1 MLGTVYHLERNMA
14 MIWTAD
20 NYLVRVRKQ
29 PHFAVGDTILFTP
42 GDLLQAPS
50 GRRSVLSYRQI
61 GTILASALLGLTI
74 LIYSLQSVLT
84 GFFLP
89 PPVVLVT
96 VDINPSVLFAVAAD
110 GTVVSAKAQN
120 VDAQTLRLNSLTGQ
134 PFAVALASV
143 VNQVTD
149 AGIFDPAD
157 GIMDYVVVTT
167 VDLGEHG
174 DTTEDLAG
182 ALDQAAVQ
190 NRTLSAVNLIL
201 VHADETK
208 LDQARTHAVPLG
220 LVALA
225 DQTGLDTTG
234 ETVRSFFADPEH
246 VQALEVKTAGGQLLQ
261 VKAKERQPVQ
271 LRTVDPGE
279 ITDTLSQE
287 AVSGP
292 PENDGKKAE
301 TPAAEKKPETPAA
314 TSPAAEKKPETPAAT
329 SPAVEKKPETPAAT
343 SPAAEKKAETPAVT
357 SPAAEKKA
365 ETPAAT
371 SPAAEKKDE
380 TPAATSPAVEKKD
393 ETPAIKS
400 AAADKKPDNQQ
411 APGQAKKQN

>member
-61 GTILASALLGLTI
+61 GTILASALLGLAI

-234 ETVRSFFADPEH
+234 ETVKSFFADPEH

-261 VKAKERQPVQ
+261 IKSKDSQPVQ
-271 LRTVDPGE
+271 LLTVALSEKAESLGPELEPGN
-279 ITDTLSQE
+279 SH
-287 AVSGP
+287 AAA
-292 PENDGKKAE
+292 KKAE
-301 TPAAEKKPETPAA
+301 TPDA
-314 TSPAAEKKPETPAAT
+314 
-329 SPAVEKKPETPAAT
+329 
-343 SPAAEKKAETPAVT
+343 T

-371 SPAAEKKDE
+371 SPAAEKKAE
-380 TPAATSPAVEKKD
+380 TPAATSPAAEKKA
-393 ETPAIKS
+393 ETQAIKT
-400 AAADKKPDNQQ
+400 ADADKKPDTQQ
-411 APGQAKKQN
+411 APGQAKKQQ